1 MTTSE
6 NKHIEPIT
14 SSGQPQQ
21 QQDTSTMPQIT
32 VIRSHPPP
40 SEAHGLSKTISNNK
54 RVYYST
60 GRGGAGNIQHSSQI
74 PSPKL
79 IPMGSNTPQLTTSKI
94 TTGRGGYGNMISN
107 SDPQLARKLQDV
119 DSPPPGDN
127 ELKAIAS
134 NNTFSI
140 GRGGFGNVV
149 SHQKSAS
156 STGSGEV
163 PNLYTVSSH
172 PGKEQKK
179 KGGFLGKIKEIFG

>member
-1 MTTSE
+1 MTTLE
-6 NKHIEPIT
+6 NISHIQPST
-14 SSGQPQQ
+14 SAGHQPQPE
-21 QQDTSTMPQIT
+21 QDQSPAIT
-32 VIRSHPPP
+32 HRL
-40 SEAHGLSKTISNNK
+40 AKTTSNNK

-60 GRGGAGNIQHSSQI
+60 GRGGAGNMQHSSQI

-134 NNTFSI
+134 NNTFSV
-140 GRGGFGNVV
+140 GRGGFGNVI
-149 SHQKSAS
+149 SHQKSS
-156 STGSGEV
+156 SSSGSGDV
-163 PNLYTVSSH
+163 PNLYAVTSH
-172 PGKEQKK
+172 NKEQRK
-179 KGGFLGKIKEIFG
+179 KGGLLGKIKEIFG